1 MGQLF
6 WKFLAAFWLAILLA
20 YGGLL
25 ALSEL
30 TRQQQPGQPMGG
42 PSGRLQVITAQ
53 QLLQQGGAAL
63 LQPLLQQWQQQDVA
77 FETLLVVD
85 AKERELLQR
94 PLAGAELVG
103 EATAPDGQQF
113 RLYLQRRMPP
123 RFAEGASRGAS
134 RDGIADGRSGTGGG
148 AMPGAGLRP
157 APADITRLPA
167 PPRFWLH
174 PMFLPIVVVVAS
186 IAASLWLAWYFAAPV
201 RQLRQALQVL
211 PQQQWQTQLSVQ
223 MTGRRDEFGGLA
235 RNFNLMA
242 QQVYQAILSQRRLL
256 HDVSHELRSP
266 LARLQILIGLL
277 RQQPADL
284 QLSLDKIEAE
294 TARLDQLVGQILTF
308 SRLDSGELKPQLQRQ
323 VLNEMLASVADDAAL
338 EAEPR
343 QQQVL
348 LELPSVA
355 LECLVDAEML
365 FRALENVVRNAIKY
379 AGDGST
385 IRMSLETK
393 DDQAVIRVSDNG
405 PGVEPAALEHLFEPF
420 FRAAQQGD
428 GVGLGLSIAARA
440 VEACGGCI
448 DVCNEIDACGRRC
461 GFTVQLRLP
470 LT

>member
-1 MGQLF
+1 MGPLF

-20 YGGLL
+20 YGGML

-30 TRQQQPGQPMGG
+30 TRQQQPGQPLGG

-63 LQPLLQQWQQQDVA
+63 LLPLLQQWQQQDVA

-85 AKERELLQR
+85 AQQQELLHR
-94 PLAGAELVG
+94 PLLAAELAG
-103 EATAPDGQQF
+103 HATAPGGQQF
-113 RLYLQRRMPP
+113 RLYLQRRLPP
-123 RFAEGASRGAS
+123 HHAGAAGKAAIPGSYTRTDS
-134 RDGIADGRSGTGGG
+134 TVRPGGG
-148 AMPGAGLRP
+148 LQP
-157 APADITRLPA
+157 APADIGKLPA

-211 PQQQWQTQLSVQ
+211 PQQQWQTQLSAQ

-235 RNFNLMA
+235 RNFNQMA

-284 QLSLDKIEAE
+284 QVSLDKIEAE
-294 TARLDQLVGQILTF
+294 AERLDQLVGQILTF
-308 SRLDSGELKPQLQRQ
+308 SRLDSGQLTPQLQR
-323 VLNEMLASVADDAAL
+323 LPLHEMLASVADDAAL

-343 QQQVL
+343 QQTVL
-348 LELPSVA
+348 LALPAAPVGA
-355 LECLVDAEML
+355 LADAELL

-379 AGDGST
+379 AGDGAVLR
-385 IRMSLETK
+385 ISLQITGN
-393 DDQAVIRVSDNG
+393 QADIRVSDNG
-405 PGVEPAALEHLFEPF
+405 AGVEPAALEHLFDPF

-440 VEACGGCI
+440 VTACGGQI
-448 DVCNEIDACGRRC
+448 RAWNEVDADGTRC
-461 GFTVQLRLP
+461 GFTVQLLLP

>member
-53 QLLQQGGAAL
+53 QLLQQGGVAL

-85 AKERELLQR
+85 AKELELLQR
-94 PLAGAELVG
+94 PLAGAELAG

-123 RFAEGASRGAS
+123 RYGGAVGREVA
-134 RDGIADGRSGTGGG
+134 ADGRRTLG
-148 AMPGAGLRP
+148 ASLQVSP
-157 APADITRLPA
+157 AEMAKLPA
-167 PPRFWLH
+167 PPRFWFH
-174 PMFLPIVVVVAS
+174 PMFLPVVVVVAS
-186 IAASLWLAWYFAAPV
+186 VAASLWLAWYFAAPV
-201 RQLRQALQVL
+201 RQLRQALHAL
-211 PQQQWQTQLSVQ
+211 PQQQWKTQLSTQ

-235 RNFNLMA
+235 RNFNRMA

-284 QLSLDKIEAE
+284 QVSLDKIEAE

-323 VLNEMLASVADDAAL
+323 VLHEMLASIADDAAL
-338 EAEPR
+338 EAEPK

-348 LELPSVA
+348 LELPGA
-355 LECLVDAEML
+355 AFECLVDVEML

-379 AGDGST
+379 AGDGGV
-385 IRMSLETK
+385 IRMSLATK

-440 VEACGGCI
+440 VEACGGRI
-448 DVCNEIDACGRRC
+448 EAWNDVDASGRRA
-461 GFTVQLRLP
+461 GFTVQLLLP